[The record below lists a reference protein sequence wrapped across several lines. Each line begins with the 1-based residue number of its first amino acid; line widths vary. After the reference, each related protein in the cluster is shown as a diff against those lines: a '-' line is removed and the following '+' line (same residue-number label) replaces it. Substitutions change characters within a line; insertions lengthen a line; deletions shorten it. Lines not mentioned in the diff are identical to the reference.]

1 MSQPFLSPIVGSNNQ
16 KIRLFEVQFA
26 REGMHMQC
34 CDQFRG
40 IEHVKVRKWALRG
53 NLCLEGAMSTMM
65 AFISAIFFFTGNE
78 DPLRRILMDSTQFY
92 SFVPNSIPLYSK
104 VKESKKVGDSTA
116 YFINPMYLANDLQRC
131 QYPPRV
137 ADIRQLLWST
147 WLNY

>member
-1 MSQPFLSPIVGSNNQ
+1 MKTFSTRFSGQMSQPFLSPIVGSNNQ

-65 AFISAIFFFTGNE
+65 AFISAIFFLQE
-78 DPLRRILMDSTQFY
+78 MKILLEGY
-92 SFVPNSIPLYSK
+92 
-104 VKESKKVGDSTA
+104 
-116 YFINPMYLANDLQRC
+116 
-131 QYPPRV
+131 
-137 ADIRQLLWST
+137 
-147 WLNY
+147 